1 MKGLKFVQ
9 KFAFITTIL
18 ICMLLLLLYWYKQT
32 CSMEATHTN
41 EVNLQSLDRK
51 LLIVTQGSPFKDS
64 IAAEVMDRYKSSDV
78 IIEVTDVKTLANVDA
93 ANFDAILFMYR
104 WEAGAP
110 PASVQTFM
118 DKNSGLK
125 NKMVILITSWNGL
138 EKTNNV
144 DAITGASIVGDAPI
158 FTNKIIK
165 KLDRLLKYKK

>member
-1 MKGLKFVQ
+1 LKFAQ
-9 KFAFITTIL
+9 KFAWIAAVL
-18 ICMLLLLLYWYKQT
+18 ICLLLLFLYWYKQT
-32 CSMEATHTN
+32 HSMEITHTN
-41 EVNLQSLDRK
+41 EVNLSSLDQK

-64 IAAEVMDRYKSSDV
+64 ITAGVMDRYESSDV
-78 IIEVTDVKTLANVDA
+78 IIEVLDIKTLTNADA

-110 PASVQTFM
+110 PAAVQSFM

-144 DAITGASIVGDAPI
+144 DAIIGASIVGNVPI

-165 KLDRLLKYKK
+165 KLDPLLKYKK